1 MAIYTNTTSVTTTLI
16 TKGGEVSGSIRKITI
31 ANTRSN
37 QPAKVDLYLDD
48 GTNPAIYFI
57 KGVVIPQDATLVLDD
72 NLSFD
77 SSIYGLKLYNAGVSP
92 SLTVIIK

>member
-1 MAIYTNTTSVTTTLI
+1 MAIYKNTTDVTTTLI
-16 TKGGEVSGSIRKITI
+16 TKGGNAGGAIKKITI
-31 ANTRSN
+31 TNTRSN

-57 KGVVIPQDATLVLDD
+57 KGIVIPQDATLVLND

-77 SSIYGLKLYNAGVSP
+77 ENIYNLKLYNTGTSP